1 MHTKKI
7 SSCQKKDL
15 NGPPN
20 VCVQHACFKRGL
32 RSETFLFKDFK
43 EHTHVRQH
51 EPDQNLLKTK
61 KRTLVKRYD
70 KKKNKTK
77 NFGQLRV
84 CLFFLFFFCLCS
96 YKQTKQESKC
106 K

>member
-20 VCVQHACFKRGL
+20 VCVQHACFKRDL

-70 KKKNKTK
+70 KKKTKQKT
-77 NFGQLRV
+77 LDSYV
-84 CLFFLFFFCLCS
+84 CAFFFFFFLLMFL
-96 YKQTKQESKC
+96 
-106 K
+106 